1 MLNYYDPNL
10 SPAPGAWLLLDEQD
24 RIAQAAK
31 YHKKRG
37 LRLPNANAH
46 ATFHVMIE
54 NQIAEG
60 EASVI
65 RAMGRLS
72 KQGLDRHDAIHAI
85 GWVLSQHFFEQ
96 IKAKNPDDNAV
107 LNARYVASVERRTAD
122 DWRNQATE

>member
-1 MLNYYDPNL
+1 MSNYYDPNL

-24 RIAQAAK
+24 RISQAAK

-37 LRLPNANAH
+37 LRLPNANANANANAH

-65 RAMGRLS
+65 RAMGRLN

-85 GWVLSQHFFEQ
+85 GWVLS
-96 IKAKNPDDNAV
+96 
-107 LNARYVASVERRTAD
+107 
-122 DWRNQATE
+122 